1 MKAEPG
7 HRGRRGVHPLVAA
20 ARGAGQRRFPC
31 YGLAPQSAPAMS
43 DLQDQM
49 KQAVAA
55 AAVEQIQDGMV
66 LGLGS
71 GSTAAL
77 MIQGLGERL
86 RRGEL
91 RDIVGVTTSFQGEV
105 LAAELGIPLQSL
117 NAVDRIDLAIDGADE
132 VDPSFQLIKGGG
144 ACHVQEKLV
153 AVRAKRFV
161 VVVDSTKLVDTLNLG
176 FKLPVEVLPGAWRQ
190 VKDQLGEMGADA
202 QLRMAVR
209 KAGPVV
215 TDQGNL
221 VLDVT
226 FAGGISDPEALEKAI
241 NNLPGVL
248 ENGLFVNLTDQVL
261 VGEIVDGVPGVR
273 DLAKR

>member
-1 MKAEPG
+1 
-7 HRGRRGVHPLVAA
+7 
-20 ARGAGQRRFPC
+20 
-31 YGLAPQSAPAMS
+31 MS
-43 DLQDQM
+43 DLQDRM
-49 KQAVAA
+49 KQAVAE
-55 AAVEQIQDGMV
+55 AAVEQIRDGMV
-66 LGLGS
+66 VGLGS

-77 MIQGLGERL
+77 MIQALGAKL
-86 RRGEL
+86 RRGDL
-91 RDIVGVTTSFQGEV
+91 KDIVGVTTSFQGEV
-105 LAAELGIPLQSL
+105 LAAELGIPLKSL
-117 NAVDRIDLAIDGADE
+117 NAIDRIDLAIDGADE

-153 AVRAKRFV
+153 ARRADRFV

-176 FKLPVEVLPGAWRQ
+176 FLLPVEVLPGAWRQ
-190 VKDQLGEMGADA
+190 VQGQLKEMGADA

-221 VLDVT
+221 VLDGK
-226 FAGGISDPEALEKAI
+226 FAGGITNPAALEKEI

-248 ENGLFVNLTDQVL
+248 ENGLFVDITDQVL

-273 DLAKR
+273 DLVKR

>member
-1 MKAEPG
+1 
-7 HRGRRGVHPLVAA
+7 
-20 ARGAGQRRFPC
+20 
-31 YGLAPQSAPAMS
+31 MS
-43 DLQDQM
+43 DLQDRM
-49 KQAVAA
+49 KQAVAE
-55 AAVEQIQDGMV
+55 AAVEQIRDGMV

-77 MIQGLGERL
+77 MIQALGAKL

-91 RDIVGVTTSFQGEV
+91 NDIVGVTTSFQGEV
-105 LAAELGIPLQSL
+105 LAAELGIPLKSL
-117 NAVDRIDLAIDGADE
+117 NAIDRIDLAIDGADE
-132 VDPSFQLIKGGG
+132 VDRSFQLIKGGG

-153 AVRAKRFV
+153 ARRADRFV

-176 FKLPVEVLPGAWRQ
+176 FLLPVEVLPGAWRQ
-190 VKDQLGEMGADA
+190 VQGQLKEMGADA

-215 TDQGNL
+215 TDQGNV
-221 VLDVT
+221 VLDAK
-226 FAGGISDPEALEKAI
+226 FAGGITNPAALEKEI

-248 ENGLFVNLTDQVL
+248 ENGLFVDITDQVL

>member
-1 MKAEPG
+1 
-7 HRGRRGVHPLVAA
+7 
-20 ARGAGQRRFPC
+20 
-31 YGLAPQSAPAMS
+31 MS
-43 DLQDQM
+43 DLQDRM
-49 KQAVAA
+49 KQAVAE
-55 AAVEQIQDGMV
+55 AAVEQIRDGMV

-77 MIQGLGERL
+77 MIQALGAKL
-86 RRGEL
+86 RRGDL
-91 RDIVGVTTSFQGEV
+91 NDIVGVTTSFQGEV
-105 LAAELGIPLQSL
+105 LAAELGIPLKSL
-117 NAVDRIDLAIDGADE
+117 NAIDRIDLAIDGADE

-153 AVRAKRFV
+153 ARRADRFV

-176 FKLPVEVLPGAWRQ
+176 FLLPVEVLPGAWRQ
-190 VKDQLGEMGADA
+190 VQGQLKEMGADA

-215 TDQGNL
+215 TDQGNV
-221 VLDVT
+221 VLDAKFV
-226 FAGGISDPEALEKAI
+226 GGITNPAALEKEI

-248 ENGLFVNLTDQVL
+248 ENGLFVDITDQVL

>member
-1 MKAEPG
+1 MA
-7 HRGRRGVHPLVAA
+7 
-20 ARGAGQRRFPC
+20 
-31 YGLAPQSAPAMS
+31 
-43 DLQDQM
+43 DLQTQM

-55 AAVEQIQDGMV
+55 AAVEQIKDGMV

-77 MIQGLGERL
+77 MIQALGAKL
-86 RRGEL
+86 ASGEL

-105 LAAELGIPLQSL
+105 MAAELGIPLRNL
-117 NAVDRIDLAIDGADE
+117 TAVDRIDLAIDGADE

-153 AVRAKRFV
+153 ASRADRFV
-161 VVVDSTKLVDTLNLG
+161 VVVDSTKIVDRLNLG
-176 FKLPVEVLPGAWRQ
+176 FLLPVEVLPGAWRQ
-190 VKDQLGEMGADA
+190 VQGRFAELGGIAD
-202 QLRMAVR
+202 LRMAQC

-221 VLDVT
+221 VLDVSM
-226 FAGGISDPEALEKAI
+226 AGGIGDPEDLECRI

-248 ENGLFVNLTDQVL
+248 ENGLFVNLTDEVL
-261 VGEIVDGVPGVR
+261 VGQISDGVAGVR
-273 DLAKR
+273 RLQRLE

>member
-1 MKAEPG
+1 
-7 HRGRRGVHPLVAA
+7 
-20 ARGAGQRRFPC
+20 
-31 YGLAPQSAPAMS
+31 MS
-43 DLQDQM
+43 DLQNQM
-49 KQAVAA
+49 KQAVAL
-55 AAVEQIQDGMV
+55 AAVDQIRDGMV

-77 MIQGLGERL
+77 MIQELGARL
-86 RRGEL
+86 KDGRL
-91 RDIVGVTTSFQGEV
+91 KDILGVTTSFQGEV

-153 AVRAKRFV
+153 ACRADRFV
-161 VVVDSTKLVDTLNLG
+161 VVVDSSKLVDRLNLG
-176 FKLPVEVLPGAWRQ
+176 FLLPVEVMAGAWRQ
-190 VKDQLGEMGADA
+190 VQQQLQAMGGAA
-202 QLRMAVR
+202 ELRMATR

-221 VLDVT
+221 VLDVR
-226 FAGGISDPEALEKAI
+226 FEGGIANPAELERSI

-248 ENGLFVNLTDQVL
+248 ENGLFVNLADQVL
-261 VGEIVDGVPGVR
+261 VGEINGGVAGVR
-273 DLAKR
+273 DLPKA

>member
-1 MKAEPG
+1 MA
-7 HRGRRGVHPLVAA
+7 
-20 ARGAGQRRFPC
+20 
-31 YGLAPQSAPAMS
+31 

-55 AAVEQIQDGMV
+55 AAVEQVRDGMV

-77 MIQGLGERL
+77 MIKALGEKL
-86 RRGEL
+86 QRGEL

-105 LAAELGIPLQSL
+105 LAADLGIPLKSL
-117 NAVDRIDLAIDGADE
+117 NAIERIDLAIDGADE
-132 VDPSFQLIKGGG
+132 VDPRFQLIKGGG

-153 AVRAKRFV
+153 ARRADRFV
-161 VVVDSTKLVDTLNLG
+161 VVVDASKLVDTLNLG
-176 FKLPVEVLPGAWRQ
+176 FLLPVEVLPGAWRQ
-190 VKDQLGEMGADA
+190 VQGQLGAMGGDA

-221 VLDVT
+221 VLDVR
-226 FAGGISDPEALEKAI
+226 FAGGISDPAGLEKEL

-261 VGEIVDGVPGVR
+261 VGEIVDGAAGVR
-273 DLAKR
+273 DLVRR

>member
-1 MKAEPG
+1 MA
-7 HRGRRGVHPLVAA
+7 
-20 ARGAGQRRFPC
+20 
-31 YGLAPQSAPAMS
+31 
-43 DLQDQM
+43 DLQDRM
-49 KQAVAA
+49 KEAVAL
-55 AAVEQIQDGMV
+55 AAVEQIRDGMV

-77 MIQGLGERL
+77 MIRALGARL
-86 RRGEL
+86 QRGEL

-105 LAAELGIPLQSL
+105 LAAELGIPLRSL
-117 NAVDRIDLAIDGADE
+117 NAVDHIDLAIDGADE

-153 AVRAKRFV
+153 ARRAARFV
-161 VVVDSTKLVDTLNLG
+161 VVVDATKLVDRLNLG
-176 FKLPVEVLPGAWRQ
+176 FLLPVEVLPGAWRQ
-190 VKDQLGEMGADA
+190 VQGQLAEMGGAA
-202 QLRMAVR
+202 ELRMAVR

-221 VLDVT
+221 VLDVR
-226 FAGGISDPEALEKAI
+226 FAGGIADPEGLEKEI

-261 VGEIVDGVPGVR
+261 VGEIEAGEPRVR
-273 DLAKR
+273 DLQKR

>member
-1 MKAEPG
+1 
-7 HRGRRGVHPLVAA
+7 
-20 ARGAGQRRFPC
+20 
-31 YGLAPQSAPAMS
+31 MS
-43 DLQDQM
+43 DLQTQM

-55 AAVEQIQDGMV
+55 AAVAQIRDGMV

-77 MIQGLGERL
+77 MIQELGAKL
-86 RRGEL
+86 KRGEL
-91 RDIVGVTTSFQGEV
+91 REITGVTTSFQGEV

-117 NAVDRIDLAIDGADE
+117 NAIQRIDLAIDGADE
-132 VDPSFQLIKGGG
+132 VDPALQLIKGGG

-153 AVRAKRFV
+153 ARRADRFV
-161 VVVDSTKLVDTLNLG
+161 VVVDATKLVDRLNLG
-176 FKLPVEVLPGAWRQ
+176 FLLPVEVLPGAWRQ
-190 VKDQLGEMGADA
+190 VKGQLGEMGGAA
-202 QLRMAVR
+202 ELRMAVR

-226 FAGGISDPEALEKAI
+226 FAGGIVDPESLEKEL

-261 VGEIVDGVPGVR
+261 VGEIVDGVVSVR
-273 DLAKR
+273 EMAKG

>member
-1 MKAEPG
+1 
-7 HRGRRGVHPLVAA
+7 
-20 ARGAGQRRFPC
+20 
-31 YGLAPQSAPAMS
+31 MS
-43 DLQDQM
+43 DLQDRM
-49 KQAVAA
+49 KQAVAE
-55 AAVEQIQDGMV
+55 AAVEQIRDGMV

-77 MIQGLGERL
+77 MIQALGAKL

-91 RDIVGVTTSFQGEV
+91 NDIVGVTTSFQGEV
-105 LAAELGIPLQSL
+105 LAAELGIPLKSL
-117 NAVDRIDLAIDGADE
+117 NAIDRIDLAIDGADE

-153 AVRAKRFV
+153 ARRADRFV

-176 FKLPVEVLPGAWRQ
+176 FLLPVEVLPGAWRQ
-190 VKDQLGEMGADA
+190 VQGQLKEMGAEA

-215 TDQGNL
+215 TDQGNV
-221 VLDVT
+221 VLDAKFV
-226 FAGGISDPEALEKAI
+226 GGITNPAALEKEI

-248 ENGLFVNLTDQVL
+248 ENGLFVDITDQVL

>member
-1 MKAEPG
+1 
-7 HRGRRGVHPLVAA
+7 
-20 ARGAGQRRFPC
+20 
-31 YGLAPQSAPAMS
+31 MS
-43 DLQDQM
+43 DLQDRM
-49 KQAVAA
+49 KQAVAE
-55 AAVEQIQDGMV
+55 AAVEQIRDGMV

-77 MIQGLGERL
+77 MIQALGAKL
-86 RRGEL
+86 RRGDL
-91 RDIVGVTTSFQGEV
+91 KDIVGVTTSFQGEV
-105 LAAELGIPLQSL
+105 LAAELGIPLKSL
-117 NAVDRIDLAIDGADE
+117 NAIDRIDLAIDGADE

-153 AVRAKRFV
+153 ARRADRFV

-176 FKLPVEVLPGAWRQ
+176 FLLPVEVLPGAWRQ
-190 VKDQLGEMGADA
+190 VQGQLKEMGAEA

-215 TDQGNL
+215 TDQGNV
-221 VLDVT
+221 VLDAKFV
-226 FAGGISDPEALEKAI
+226 GGITNPAALEKEI

-248 ENGLFVNLTDQVL
+248 ENGLFVDITDQVL